1 MRCFNVDD
9 SNPDF
14 FGYPAKKSTPKH
26 QVESFANVPANS
38 FYKNPKHNETSFEL
52 QYCLSKG

>member
-26 QVESFANVPANS
+26 QVALFRESAR
-38 FYKNPKHNETSFEL
+38 EL
-52 QYCLSKG
+52 VLQKSKT